1 MRKLILFI
9 ATSLDGYIARPNG
22 EVDWLL
28 ADDDFGYEEFYRSI
42 DTVLLGNKTYEQ
54 VLTFG
59 DYPYQNKTSYV
70 FTRNPD
76 RLHAEWVTFVSD
88 DIAEF
93 TRSLKEEPGGNIW
106 LVGGADVIE
115 CLQKTGLIDEY
126 ILFIHPTILG
136 NGIPLF
142 KPHTRQTE
150 LKLTHTKIYP
160 PGLVEARYERV

>member
-9 ATSLDGYIARPNG
+9 ATSLDGYIARTNG

-28 ADDDFGYEEFYRSI
+28 ADEDFGYEEFYQSV
-42 DTVLLGNKTYEQ
+42 DTVLLGNRTYEQ

-59 DYPYQNKTSYV
+59 EYPYQDKTSYV
-70 FTRNPD
+70 FTRNTS
-76 RLHAEWVTFVSD
+76 RAQQEWVAFVSE
-88 DIAEF
+88 DIIDF
-93 TRSLKEEPGGNIW
+93 TRMLKEQPGGNIW
-106 LVGGADVIE
+106 LVGGANVIHP
-115 CLQKTGLIDEY
+115 LQKAGLIDEY

-136 NGIPLF
+136 CGIPLF

-150 LKLTHTKIYP
+150 LKLTSTKIYP